1 MPGRMMQNGE
11 MVAAT
16 NGVEQQWLHL
26 MDPPRRGLPAERQFY
41 GTNGSILHHGF
52 PEDQPLNLFS
62 YTDLT
67 QEDIRNRHEDCHL
80 FLNNSD
86 LISLKQPQM
95 EDFPISRD
103 FIDAWSNGN
112 LENINNEPS
121 MSSSQGNLSPSSLN
135 LSIAMAAGDVLD
147 TQMGLSRVVHH
158 PPAETEHGEPKYF
171 PAAWLPFS
179 SGGPLAEV
187 LQPSNMCGGSNPA
200 SPYATNTDSI
210 SPPATAVSSPSGVLQ
225 RALFSQSD
233 GSVCNSPTIAV
244 SAAPQEVVPFQWF
257 S

>member
-1 MPGRMMQNGE
+1 MPGKMMQNGE

-67 QEDIRNRHEDCHL
+67 QEHIRNRHEDCHL

-135 LSIAMAAGDVLD
+135 LSIAMAAGDILD
-147 TQMGLSRVVHH
+147 TQMGLSRAVHH

-210 SPPATAVSSPSGVLQ
+210 SPPPTAVSSPSGVLQ